1 MQISV
6 LLDSPWSY
14 TKPTTIEILLVYYTS
29 TLLYYKSYILHKM
42 RRTNKMYIRTRLF
55 CNWWNNFKETST
67 EKRYYIYMYFGTI
80 CSMCILK
87 RKRFT
92 FVLLHRKRWML
103 CSKILNFQDLN
114 GTASKRSYP
123 VGKKH
128 FRNRDF
134 SLWGNHAATLD
145 SFFFHF

>member
-55 CNWWNNFKETST
+55 LQLMKQLQRDFHRKTLL
-67 EKRYYIYMYFGTI
+67 YIFVLWYILYVV
-80 CSMCILK
+80 CILK

-103 CSKILNFQDLN
+103 CSKILIKDFQYLN
-114 GTASKRSYP
+114 EAASKRSYP
-123 VGKKH
+123 VKKT
-128 FRNRDF
+128 FQK
-134 SLWGNHAATLD
+134 
-145 SFFFHF
+145 